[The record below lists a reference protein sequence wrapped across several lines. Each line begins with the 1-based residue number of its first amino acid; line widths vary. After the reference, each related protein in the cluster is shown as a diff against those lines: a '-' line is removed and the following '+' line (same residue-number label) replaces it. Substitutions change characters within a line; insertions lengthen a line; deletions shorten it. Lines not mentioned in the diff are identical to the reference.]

1 MIYLLTIILGDY
13 KKHYFYN
20 QGSIYQSMVSPFD
33 ENDDDNFIY
42 HEKYSRIT
50 LPQPKIEVYDIYIAS
65 NMKYVDYLINK
76 KIEQLIFD
84 KL

>member
-1 MIYLLTIILGDY
+1 MIYLFTVILDEY

-20 QGSIYQSMVSPFD
+20 NGLIYQSMVLPLH

-42 HEKYSRIT
+42 QEIYSHIT
-50 LPQPKIEVYDIYIAS
+50 LPQPKIEVYNIHIITS
-65 NMKYVDYLINK
+65 MKYINYLINIT
-76 KIEQLIFD
+76 IEQLIFE

>member
-1 MIYLLTIILGDY
+1 
-13 KKHYFYN
+13 
-20 QGSIYQSMVSPFD
+20 MVSPFD
-33 ENDDDNFIY
+33 ENDNDNLIY
-42 HEKYSRIT
+42 HEKYSHIIT

-76 KIEQLIFD
+76 KLEQLIFD

>member
-1 MIYLLTIILGDY
+1 MIYLFTVILDEY

-20 QGSIYQSMVSPFD
+20 NGFIFQSMVSPFD

-42 HEKYSRIT
+42 QEKYSHIT

-65 NMKYVDYLINK
+65 NKKYVDYLINK
-76 KIEQLIFD
+76 KLEQLIFD